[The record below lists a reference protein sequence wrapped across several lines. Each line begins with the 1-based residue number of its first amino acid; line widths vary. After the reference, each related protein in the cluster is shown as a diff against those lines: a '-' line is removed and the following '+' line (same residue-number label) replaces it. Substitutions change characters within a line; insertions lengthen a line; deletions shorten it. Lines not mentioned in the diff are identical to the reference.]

1 MDKHQPP
8 PNPGFSRMPNR
19 QPPKPEPPRPMTS
32 PLDKSDVV
40 SVSGQATSGPKAPP
54 PVIPTKL
61 GEDVGRGQTTTV
73 SLEDGSKIVKYAQ
86 PQKLSKLLKDAKAQ
100 VGGESS
106 RFFGKGWVIGEGVA
120 KISPDGMSVIYYPTD
135 IAELV
140 RDLLGPNSET
150 I

>member
-1 MDKHQPP
+1 
-8 PNPGFSRMPNR
+8 
-19 QPPKPEPPRPMTS
+19 MTS
-32 PLDKSDVV
+32 PLDNSDVV
-40 SVSGQATSGPKAPP
+40 NVSGHATAGPKAPP

-61 GEDVGRGQTTTV
+61 GEGGHPTTTV
-73 SLEDGSKIVKYAQ
+73 ALEDGSRIVKYAQ

-106 RFFGKGWVIGEGVA
+106 RFFGKGWVIGDGVA
-120 KISPDGMSVIYYPTD
+120 KISPDGLSVIYYPAD